1 METKKFIELAKNEVV
16 QYHNEHQE
24 HCGLINE
31 SHVFVVWSCKTLQ
44 NHKALLGVAK
54 PDGDMYYEATY
65 DGDCCV
71 MYLDA
76 YKKEKNTCIQCDGT
90 DNEKKTEGKVIG
102 AECKMGE
109 ICAFTTGAV
118 GSPYKATV
126 KGMLS
131 TDYKERFKAEYQQT
145 KIRYEKL
152 KAFCNRIEA
161 AMRTCPGD
169 TKRVAMPE
177 HDCPLELLRDQQR
190 AMGEYLHCLEIR
202 AVIEGI
208 EL

>member
-1 METKKFIELAKNEVV
+1 MENNKFIELAKNEVV
-16 QYHNEHQE
+16 KYHNFHQDPVI
-24 HCGLINE
+24 CIDE

-44 NHKALLGVAK
+44 NHKALLGVKK
-54 PDGDMYYEATY
+54 PDGGMYYEVTY
-65 DGDCCV
+65 NGDRGE
-71 MYLDA
+71 MYFDA
-76 YKKEKNTCIQCDGT
+76 YKKEKNICIPVEEK
-90 DNEKKTEGKVIG
+90 NECESPLKKVVCGMRPCTRGDTEHR
-102 AECKMGE
+102 
-109 ICAFTTGAV
+109 
-118 GSPYKATV
+118 SPYQVTV
-126 KGMLS
+126 AGMLS
-131 TDYKERFKAEYQQT
+131 PDYKERFKAEYQQT

-169 TKRVAMPE
+169 TKRVQMPE
-177 HDCPLELLRDQQR
+177 HDCPLDLLHDQQR